1 MTADGKIFPLKW
13 KLVLANLSLPLLTM
27 ALATAFSIH
36 VINSFIFKQAQSKI
50 VNDLSAAHEIYN
62 FELRDIDAVV
72 RLVAS
77 GCDLVRALTA
87 GRRTDIQRVMQRLRV
102 TEKFDFL
109 TLTDNS
115 GRVVV
120 RAHNPYQFGDRPA
133 MSLVN
138 RALIGE
144 HHASTEILPAAEITK
159 ESQDL
164 ERQVHL
170 EIIPTPKA
178 RQKERA
184 AVTDGMALVSAWP
197 VYDRRGNIIGAV
209 YGGVLLNRNYTLVDT
224 IKKVV
229 FHDAVF
235 AGQDIGTATIFQDD
249 VRISTNVKDS
259 AGRRAI
265 GTQVSREVYER
276 VVNSEQKWT
285 DRAFVV
291 NNWYISAYEPIYNY
305 ERRVIGIL
313 YVGMLERP
321 FVDFRNRIVMVLL
334 FILGLGSLA
343 TFLVVFF
350 VARNV
355 SQRLMNMEEE
365 MQKVA
370 DGDLGRLVGVHGND
384 EISLLATRFNQMIAA
399 LRERDSS
406 IERFNKNLEETV
418 AQRTAELEARNLE
431 LLQTKQDLLKMMAD
445 KDEINRRL
453 EESLARLQAAQEQLV
468 RSGKLAAL
476 GSLVAGVAH
485 EINNPI
491 NVITGN
497 IELIEMDAEMKQRF
511 AAEISLVK
519 KQSQRIQKIVKNML
533 GFSRVRHTAFAE
545 VDLNEMVTRVL
556 ASLEPQLE
564 ELGIRLET
572 DLGPLPRIMND
583 EDHLVQ
589 VVTNIIV
596 NSLQAMPGGGTLRV
610 RTVAEDNGRLRII
623 ISDTGC
629 GMTPAEMENMFNP
642 FYTTKKDGTGLGLSI
657 SYELIRSLGGDIEVS
672 SEVGRGTTI
681 TIILAGNLP
690 AGQNIP
696 PGGQNYR

>member
-1 MTADGKIFPLKW
+1 MTAEAKIFPLKW

-50 VNDLSAAHEIYN
+50 VNDLSAAHEIYS
-62 FELRDIDAVV
+62 FALRDIDAVV

-77 GCDLVRALTA
+77 GCDLVQALTA

-109 TLTDNS
+109 TLTDSS

-120 RAHNPYQFGDRPA
+120 RAHNPYLFGDRPA
-133 MSLVN
+133 LSLVN

-144 HHASTEILPAAEITK
+144 HHASTEILPASEIAK
-159 ESQDL
+159 ESRDL

-170 EIIPTPKA
+170 EIVPTPKA
-178 RQKERA
+178 RRKGRA
-184 AVTDGMALVSAWP
+184 AVSDGMVLVSAWP
-197 VYDRRGNIIGAV
+197 VCDRLGNIIGAV

-259 AGRRAI
+259 VGRRAI

-343 TFLVVFF
+343 TFLVVFI

-355 SQRLMNMEEE
+355 SRRLMNMEEE

-406 IERFNKNLEETV
+406 IEKFNRNLEETV
-418 AQRTAELEARNLE
+418 AQRTAELETRNLE
-431 LLQTKQDLLKMMAD
+431 LLRTKQDLLKMMAD

-485 EINNPI
+485 EVNNPI

-497 IELIEMDAEMKQRF
+497 IELIEMDAEMRQRF
-511 AAEISLVK
+511 ADEISLIK

-533 GFSRVRHTAFAE
+533 GFSRVRQTAFAE
-545 VDLNEMVTRVL
+545 VDLNEVVTRVL

-572 DLGPLPRIMND
+572 DLGSLPRIMND

-610 RTVAEDNGRLRII
+610 RTVSGDAGRLQII

-642 FYTTKKDGTGLGLSI
+642 FYTTKQDGTGLGLSI

-681 TIILAGNLP
+681 TIVLAGNLQS
-690 AGQNIP
+690 GQYIP
-696 PGGQNYR
+696 PGRQNYR